1 MIEII
6 ADHRERRSGII
17 KELVKNGF
25 KVNIQQLLAAD
36 YIVQTKDLAGK
47 VVNVAVERKNQQ
59 DFFNSIIDKR
69 ILSQLLEMK
78 NHFQSNVLIL
88 EGIENIYQ
96 VRNFHP
102 NAIRGM
108 LATIAVDLQVPIITT
123 RNYRDTA
130 AFLSILARRLEKER
144 SPISLVQKRRAFTP
158 EQQMESVLQAL
169 PAVGPT
175 LAKSLLKHFGSV
187 AQVIAASPQDLM
199 EVDKIGK
206 KKAEAIYQVLHTG
219 YKA

>member
-6 ADHRERRSGII
+6 ADHRERNSGII
-17 KELVKNGF
+17 KELVKFGF
-25 KVNIQQLLAAD
+25 KVDVKQLLAAD
-36 YIVQTKDLAGK
+36 YIVQTKDLGGNII
-47 VVNVAVERKNQQ
+47 NVAVERKNQQ

-78 NHFQSNVLIL
+78 NHFPANILIL
-88 EGIENIYQ
+88 EGIENIYK

-130 AFLSILARRLEKER
+130 AFLSILAKRLEKNR
-144 SPISLVQKRRAFTP
+144 PPINIVQKRRTFTQ
-158 EQQMESVLQAL
+158 EKQMEFILQSL
-169 PAVGPT
+169 PGVGPN
-175 LAKSLLKHFGSV
+175 LSKALLQKFGSV
-187 AQVIAASPQDLM
+187 SSVIAASVQELM
-199 EVDKIGK
+199 AVDKIGK
-206 KKAEAIYQVLHTG
+206 KKSRAIYDILHAK
-219 YKA
+219 YRQ